1 MELSAGL
8 RDCIVAGQQE
18 TLPMSRAKQVTTR
31 KRRKA
36 MPVLGAAGLLALA
49 SSASAEAPADT
60 MAPNAGVSRP
70 VLLGEEEISD
80 VSLATFYVFDK
91 ENSGFLKPGIQL
103 ARGGGCGGGGCGCG
117 HGCGGGG
124 CRGCAGCGGGCARGC
139 GGGCGIGLGFGGCGG
154 CGCAGCGLGWWGV
167 YGIGCAVGIGVACC
181 ISWGGCR
188 YC

>member
-1 MELSAGL
+1 
-8 RDCIVAGQQE
+8 
-18 TLPMSRAKQVTTR
+18 MSHAKRVSMR
-31 KRRKA
+31 KRRGKA
-36 MPVLGAAGLLALA
+36 MPVLGAAGLLAFA
-49 SSASAEAPADT
+49 SGASAEAPVDT
-60 MAPNAGVSRP
+60 STPNAGVSHQ

-91 ENSGFLKPGIQL
+91 EDAGSLKPGFQL
-103 ARGGGCGGGGCGCG
+103 ARAGGCGCG

-124 CRGCAGCGGGCARGC
+124 GGGCRGCGGCGRGC
-139 GGGCGIGLGFGGCGG
+139 GGGCRGGFGFGGCGG

-167 YGIGCAVGIGVACC
+167 YGVGCAVGVGCC

>member
-1 MELSAGL
+1 MSQAKRASA
-8 RDCIVAGQQE
+8 
-18 TLPMSRAKQVTTR
+18 
-31 KRRKA
+31 RRRRGKA

-49 SSASAEAPADT
+49 GGASAEAPFDT
-60 MAPNAGVSRP
+60 PTPYGSVGYP

-80 VSLATFYVFDK
+80 VSLATFNVFDK
-91 ENSGFLKPGIQL
+91 ENGGSLAPRLHL
-103 ARGGGCGGGGCGCG
+103 ARGGCGGGGGCGCRGCGGGGGGCGGGGC
-117 HGCGGGG
+117 
-124 CRGCAGCGGGCARGC
+124 RSCAGCARAC